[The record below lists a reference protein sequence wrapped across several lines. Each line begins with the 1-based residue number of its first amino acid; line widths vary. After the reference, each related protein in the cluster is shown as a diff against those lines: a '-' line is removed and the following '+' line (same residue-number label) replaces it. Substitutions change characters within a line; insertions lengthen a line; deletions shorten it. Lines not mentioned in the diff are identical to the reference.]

1 MQLLL
6 PGLAGVSVP
15 ACFLI
20 WQSAVNLTE
29 SKFFCQ
35 ARVGRAPAGYP
46 YRKPGRRAS
55 TPVLELALRRGK
67 VYVSRLAP

>member
-46 YRKPGRRAS
+46 
-55 TPVLELALRRGK
+55 
-67 VYVSRLAP
+67 